1 MNKQSCL
8 LCILVLLIAIA
19 VSARAPFQI
28 KEETIAGMA
37 VKVIQ
42 EYRSTF
48 KTQFVEVVI
57 ADDLYSGEN
66 LKSIWRYYCEKYEDE
81 KVRLDV
87 RVYASRSYEFNN
99 QFEGRPLNMHTGEV
113 TLQDGTKVKLREPEA
128 YFERIGD
135 GILAYGGDN
144 EYMTY
149 CPDINRPEEKVRI
162 VLAGKDASK

>member
-1 MNKQSCL
+1 MNKQNCL
-8 LCILVLLIAIA
+8 LCILALIITST
-19 VSARAPFQI
+19 VSARAPVQI
-28 KEETIAGMA
+28 KDETIADMA
-37 VKVIQ
+37 IKVIQ

-48 KTQFVEVVI
+48 KTEFVEVVI
-57 ADDLYSGEN
+57 ADELYSSEN
-66 LKSIWRYYCEKYEDE
+66 LKSIWRYYCEKYEDK

-87 RVYASRSYEFNN
+87 RVYVNRSYEFNH

-113 TLQDGTKVKLREPEA
+113 TLQDGTTVKLREPEA
-128 YFERIGD
+128 YFERKGD

-144 EYMTY
+144 EYMRY